1 MKKESK
7 FKIAQRYALALYEA
21 ALDDNVLDKVARDLD
36 ALSAAVH
43 ENKDAVKYL
52 ANPLWNLEDKK
63 SALKS
68 LTQKLNLTDDT
79 FNLLCV
85 IADNSRFNEL
95 PEILQAFRSLY
106 LQKNNMVDVKVET
119 VMPLSSAQENLLKKN
134 LQKFLNKEVVL
145 SYEIKPDLL
154 GGLVISY
161 ASDMIDD
168 SIKGKLNRLETI
180 MKGGQ

>member
-21 ALDDNVLDKVARDLD
+21 THDDKNLARVANDLMLLQQAVRDDDNI
-36 ALSAAVH
+36 
-43 ENKDAVKYL
+43 VKYL
-52 ANPLWNLEDKK
+52 ANPLWNVDDKK
-63 SALKS
+63 SALRA
-68 LTQKLNLTDDT
+68 LAQKLNLADDT
-79 FNLLCV
+79 CNLLCI
-85 IADNSRFNEL
+85 IADNNRFNDL
-95 PEILQAFRSLY
+95 SEILQAFRSLY